1 MKPMRTIVLVGTALL
16 LLGMG
21 AACQGGSS
29 EGEFT
34 GGPGMLYFYS
44 PECPICQGMKP
55 IVDELE
61 DEYGRE
67 FEIVR
72 VNVDRPQGESRARA
86 HGIIGQPSF
95 LIFDSTNE
103 EVRRLMGPQERE
115 TLRLAIESA
124 LE

>member
-1 MKPMRTIVLVGTALL
+1 MKLTRIIVLFGAALL
-16 LLGMG
+16 LIGIG
-21 AACQGGSS
+21 VACQGGAS

-34 GGPGMLYFYS
+34 NGPGMLYFYS

-95 LIFDSTNE
+95 LIFDSSNE

-115 TLRLAIESA
+115 TLALAIEST

>member
-1 MKPMRTIVLVGTALL
+1 MKLIRTIVLFGIAFLL
-16 LLGMG
+16 IGIG
-21 AACQGGSS
+21 VACQGSAS

-34 GGPGMLYFYS
+34 DGPGMLFFYS
-44 PECPICQGMKP
+44 PECPICQSMKP

-72 VNVDRPQGESRARA
+72 VNVDRPQGEDRARA

-95 LIFDSTNE
+95 LIFDSSNE

-115 TLRLAIESA
+115 TLRLAIEST

>member
-1 MKPMRTIVLVGTALL
+1 MKGMRTIVLVGIALL
-16 LLGMG
+16 LVGMG

-29 EGEFT
+29 EGEFAD
-34 GGPGMLYFYS
+34 GPGMLYFYS
-44 PECPICQGMKP
+44 PDCPICQSMKP

-67 FEIVR
+67 FAIVR

-95 LIFDSTNE
+95 LIFNSSNE
-103 EVRRLMGPQERE
+103 EARRLMGPQERE
-115 TLRLAIESA
+115 TLRLAIESV